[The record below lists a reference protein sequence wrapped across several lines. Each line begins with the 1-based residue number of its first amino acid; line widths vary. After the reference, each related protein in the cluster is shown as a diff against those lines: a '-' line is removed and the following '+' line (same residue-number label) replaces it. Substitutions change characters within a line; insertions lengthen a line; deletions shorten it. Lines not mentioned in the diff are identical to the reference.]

1 MRAAGEDDF
10 EGKRRRR
17 FIGSPLYRFDLA
29 ARRQM
34 KRSAGKTYMNT
45 NGNNERSAGKNY
57 MNTNGNNKNS
67 LVSQHS
73 TVQVAGMTP
82 SKTTRSP
89 HFYPQP

>member
-45 NGNNERSAGKNY
+45 NGNNE
-57 MNTNGNNKNS
+57 NS

-73 TVQVAGMTP
+73 TVQVVGMTP

-89 HFYPQP
+89 LFYPQP